1 MRPWQNK
8 LAIIAAFLVA
18 GALLPWSLRLECALA
33 AIVIV
38 MLLLV
43 MRLRTHAAARQ
54 REHTGDILARVE
66 RIRAGRAQ
74 LRPGRDAIG
83 RRSTPDDR

>member
-54 REHTGDILARVE
+54 RETTDDILSRVE
-66 RIRAGRAQ
+66 RIRGGRKQ
-74 LRPGRDAIG
+74 LRPGRGPTG
-83 RRSTPDDR
+83 RRIEREDR

>member
-8 LAIIAAFLVA
+8 LAILAGFLVA
-18 GALLPWSLRLECALA
+18 GALFPWGLRLVCAFA

-43 MRLRTHAAARQ
+43 TRLRTHAALKT
-54 REHTGDILARVE
+54 REHTDDVLAKVA
-66 RIRAGRAQ
+66 RIRASRAQ
-74 LRPGRDAIG
+74 LRPGRGPTG
-83 RRSTPDDR
+83 RRIDGDDR

>member
-8 LAIIAAFLVA
+8 LAILAGFLVA
-18 GALLPWSLRLECALA
+18 GALFPWSFRLVCAFA

-43 MRLRTHAAARQ
+43 TRLRTHAAVQ
-54 REHTGDILARVE
+54 TREHTNDVLARVE

-74 LRPGRDAIG
+74 LRPGRGVTG
-83 RRSTPDDR
+83 RRIEREDR